1 MNYTFH
7 TTRHKLV
14 ASCRTDLKDP
24 VNDLFMKLN
33 EIDKKEPPLRN
44 GTTIDFGWSRLML
57 KGDER
62 ELVIHE
68 PDFNH
73 NPLSDFLP
81 QVDTTLDVLTRQV
94 SVLNLLRIR
103 GTLAYY
109 SHHVIL
115 SKGCL
120 GKEKIYLERSEGT
133 QKDDTGWFI
142 GDVDNKTENDS
153 PENFEILR
161 VFELLQKRPALM
173 QVLALPPG
181 FLVIFLKDRIVQVFD
196 EAGKNLWTH

>member
-14 ASCRTDLKDP
+14 TSCRADLKDQ
-24 VNDLFMKLN
+24 VNELFMKLN

-44 GTTIDFGWSRLML
+44 GTTIDFGWSKLML

-68 PDFNH
+68 PDFYH

-81 QVDTTLDVLTRQV
+81 RVDNTLDVLTQQV
-94 SVLNLLRIR
+94 SLLNQLRIR
-103 GTLAYY
+103 GTTAYY
-109 SHHVIL
+109 SHQLIL

-142 GDVDNKTENDS
+142 GDVDNKTDSDS

-181 FLVIFLKDRIVQVFD
+181 FLVVFLKDRIVQVFD
-196 EAGKNLWTH
+196 DAGKNLWTN